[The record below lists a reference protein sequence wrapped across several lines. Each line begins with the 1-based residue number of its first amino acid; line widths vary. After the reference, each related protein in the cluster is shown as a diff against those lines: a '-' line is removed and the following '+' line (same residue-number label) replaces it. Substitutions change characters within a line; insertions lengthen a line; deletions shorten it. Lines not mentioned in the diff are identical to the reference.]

1 MQIGRETAEKSCL
14 EKKIIEK
21 QIAEKHYIPEI
32 LKTAFLQKRWYNDN
46 TDVNLFQYF
55 TRAEGSSEMRLKKDW
70 RRYCIYRY
78 DVIIAMA
85 TLYRYD
91 VIFCISLS

>member
-1 MQIGRETAEKSCL
+1 
-14 EKKIIEK
+14 
-21 QIAEKHYIPEI
+21 
-32 LKTAFLQKRWYNDN
+32 
-46 TDVNLFQYF
+46 
-55 TRAEGSSEMRLKKDW
+55 MRLKKDW

-91 VIFCISLS
+91 VIFDIARCNMGFFCIASFVSDKMKYNDNIDVNNFQYFTRGGASSEMRLKIIDADIVFIANWSYSL